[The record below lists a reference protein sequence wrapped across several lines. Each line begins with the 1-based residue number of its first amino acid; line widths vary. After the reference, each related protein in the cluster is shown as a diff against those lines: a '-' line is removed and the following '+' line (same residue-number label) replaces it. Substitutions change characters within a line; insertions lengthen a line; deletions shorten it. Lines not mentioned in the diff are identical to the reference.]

1 MFGLLNKSS
10 NMKGFSITANWFWL
24 FLISLPFQAWAQLFC
39 GPGQFYAIGN
49 STTSAQSAVYRL
61 QNSGGTITI
70 PNLLTPI
77 AALPNT
83 NQLSLAIADFGD
95 GKKLYSH
102 YKIGAVNRV
111 LRLDGTQWN
120 VAFSDSSGDYTIT
133 NAAGY
138 GSFLYY
144 HASRTALWPG
154 LIKRFTGNA
163 MVTIWQDSVTSLPV
177 GDIAVDSLGNVYFF
191 SGAGSM
197 VNQLN
202 VISPTGAI
210 LDTMSISFNASNSYG
225 CFFDN
230 NTLYVAF
237 GPNSTTYPN
246 KLIPFSI
253 SPGQVVMGAPLN
265 MPYPVL
271 GSTPNSTIRLNMVDL
286 ASCGSANINIQGGG
300 TTQVEDMLT
309 KKDFQIYPI
318 PAADFIQL
326 KWEGNAKTEIR
337 IMDVNGRIIDSWL
350 NQINEILIP
359 VSSYA
364 PGLYVVEVKMGNA
377 ISRKKWLKS

>member
-1 MFGLLNKSS
+1 
-10 NMKGFSITANWFWL
+10 
-24 FLISLPFQAWAQLFC
+24 
-39 GPGQFYAIGN
+39 
-49 STTSAQSAVYRL
+49 
-61 QNSGGTITI
+61 
-70 PNLLTPI
+70 
-77 AALPNT
+77 
-83 NQLSLAIADFGD
+83 
-95 GKKLYSH
+95 
-102 YKIGAVNRV
+102 
-111 LRLDGTQWN
+111 
-120 VAFSDSSGDYTIT
+120 
-133 NAAGY
+133 
-138 GSFLYY
+138 
-144 HASRTALWPG
+144 
-154 LIKRFTGNA
+154 

-210 LDTMSISFNASNSYG
+210 LDTMPISFNASNSYG